1 MLKPN
6 FKSIS
11 TAIFKSNGWKIDLY
25 LFPYLTLIF
34 ILPAVFTQK
43 SATESVGGFLRWFL
57 IKLLAVLFAYLI
69 YLKIY
74 YLLTT
79 RNRNNLKFYEIF
91 VIGAFGG
98 AVSGLLTALI
108 ISLTKFVNTDKSFIA
123 QVIGPAIT
131 AGIWLPIACAT
142 SVGYRKLS
150 DLYQTLNSQFNSKII
165 EEIHKSDLFKEAVVN
180 KDRITTE
187 QIINIVTSSEDYS
200 AAAKDLGQIVVKNEK
215 FKFLKIKR
223 IKEIFSILARGNR
236 IFNISVKVAPLNP
249 FLFTLV
255 MTTVVFFG
263 AIQNNPAISGLI
275 VTAYIATY
283 TYVFHRLQ
291 VFLYEKYD
299 NWFWL
304 SIVCD
309 VACLLSCLL
318 YTSDAADE

>member
-1 MLKPN
+1 MLKHN
-6 FKSIS
+6 FRSIS
-11 TAIFKSNGWKIDLY
+11 TVVFKSNEWKIDLY

-74 YLLTT
+74 YLLTS
-79 RNRNNLKFYEIF
+79 RNRNNLTFYEIF

-150 DLYQTLNSQFNSKII
+150 DLYQTLNSQFTSQITEDI
-165 EEIHKSDLFKEAVVN
+165 RSSDLFKEKIAN

-187 QIINIVTSSEDYS
+187 QIINIVKSSEDYS
-200 AAAKDLGQIVVKNEK
+200 ATAKDLGQIYVKNEK

-223 IKEIFSILARGNR
+223 IKEIFSVLARGNR
-236 IFNISVKVAPLNP
+236 IFNISVKVAPLTH
-249 FLFTLV
+249 F
-255 MTTVVFFG
+255 
-263 AIQNNPAISGLI
+263 
-275 VTAYIATY
+275 Y
-283 TYVFHRLQ
+283 
-291 VFLYEKYD
+291 
-299 NWFWL
+299 
-304 SIVCD
+304 
-309 VACLLSCLL
+309 LL
-318 YTSDAADE
+318 